1 MGEIIQYIVVH
12 WVEWLFVAISTF
24 LGLCYR
30 QMAKRQ
36 KEESRKECR
45 TSRWYAGTF
54 EGPYHTGLQS
64 LSGQGLLPYIWQRKC

>member
-36 KEESRKECR
+36 KEESRKMPHFTMVCR
-45 TSRWYAGTF
+45 HF
-54 EGPYHTGLQS
+54 
-64 LSGQGLLPYIWQRKC
+64 

>member
-36 KEESRKECR
+36 KEESRKNAALHED
-45 TSRWYAGTF
+45 
-54 EGPYHTGLQS
+54 
-64 LSGQGLLPYIWQRKC
+64 RKSVV

>member
-36 KEESRKECR
+36 KEESRKNAALHDGMQALLRE
-45 TSRWYAGTF
+45 
-54 EGPYHTGLQS
+54 PYHTGLQS